1 MTGQKVGERT
11 VIGNILKVSDPE
23 TGAKFTSADIL
34 VNANVFINAASDTTA
49 ATLTFVLYYILA
61 NPQHWTRL
69 VHEVRSHFSSE
80 EEINGHSTTPLSF
93 LNAVIHETLRL
104 RPPAPSNLQ
113 RVVPEEGIII
123 DGHYISPGTVVSTP
137 TYGIMHDPRNF
148 SNPDDFMPTRW
159 IPNEKGEETCNH
171 AAWIPFSYGPRS
183 CIGKPLALIE
193 LRLVIARFVYRFDAE
208 LVENKEPYYQDAFVA
223 RRGALPIKIRRR
235 ESRE

>member
-1 MTGQKVGERT
+1 
-11 VIGNILKVSDPE
+11 LKASDPE
-23 TGAKFTSADIL
+23 TGAKFSSPDVL

-61 NPQHWTRL
+61 NPQHWARL
-69 VHEVRSHFSSE
+69 VHEVRSQFSSE
-80 EEINGHSTTPLSF
+80 KEISGHSTAPLPF

-113 RVVPEEGIII
+113 RVVPEEGMMI
-123 DGHYISPGTVVSTP
+123 DGYYVPPSTVVSTP
-137 TYGIMHDPRNF
+137 TYGIMHDPRHF
-148 SNPDDFMPTRW
+148 SHPDDFIPTRW
-159 IPNEKGEETCNH
+159 ISNEKGEETCNR

-193 LRLVIARFVYRFDAE
+193 LRLVIARFVWRFDAE
-208 LVENKEPYYQDAFVA
+208 LVEDKEPYYQDAFVV

-235 ESRE
+235 ELHT